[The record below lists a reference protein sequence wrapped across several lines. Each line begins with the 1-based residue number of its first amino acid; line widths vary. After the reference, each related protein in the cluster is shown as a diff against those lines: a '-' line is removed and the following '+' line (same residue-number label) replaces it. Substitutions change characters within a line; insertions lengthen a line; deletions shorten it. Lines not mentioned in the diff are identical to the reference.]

1 MHKIEKLAE
10 IELKEYVE
18 EELHENVRL
27 LHAGKSLTLTVESKW
42 EADWIVDNY
51 ENFDIEIEERCLQDC
66 KESNHENCVKTW
78 HVVISMET

>member
-10 IELKEYVE
+10 IKLKEYVE

-42 EADWIVDNY
+42 EADWIVENY
-51 ENFDIEIEERCLQDC
+51 ENLDIEIEEQDC
-66 KESNHENCVKTW
+66 KESSHEICSKTW
-78 HVVISMET
+78 NVVIFMET